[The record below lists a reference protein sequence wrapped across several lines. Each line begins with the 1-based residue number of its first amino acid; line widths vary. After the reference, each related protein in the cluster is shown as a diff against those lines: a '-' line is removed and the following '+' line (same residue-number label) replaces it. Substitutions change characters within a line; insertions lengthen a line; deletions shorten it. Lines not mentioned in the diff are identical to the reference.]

1 VTTST
6 RQQERQRGPDAAPSP
21 TPPQR
26 RDSAGRL
33 RRSIAPW
40 LYLLPW
46 LIGAVLFIIGP
57 AVLGL
62 GMSFTNWN
70 LLFPTSWVGVDN
82 YQEMFTDDYRFW
94 NSLRITGFYLI
105 LSVPVYLVV
114 GLTTALLLNQRVWGI
129 RMFRT
134 ILFLPS
140 VLSGVA
146 VAVLWMQL
154 LNGQNGAVNTVLRNL
169 GVENPPQ
176 WFTDPGWAVP
186 AIVIVGLW
194 GVLGNGAII
203 YLAGLQNISPV
214 MYEAAMID
222 GAGAW
227 RRFRSITLPLLTP
240 TLFFMLLVS
249 IIGAFQVFDTAF
261 TIDGGRSGDSLRFYL
276 LYLWQVGFRDG
287 RLGYAAALS
296 MILLVVGT
304 VIVVI
309 LLKTQDRWVH
319 YEGGDD

>member
-1 VTTST
+1 VGS
-6 RQQERQRGPDAAPSP
+6 GAVAAPRPQAS
-21 TPPQR
+21 TPR
-26 RDSAGRL
+26 W

-40 LYLLPW
+40 LYLSPW
-46 LIGAVLFIIGP
+46 LIGAVLFTLGP

-62 GMSFTNWN
+62 VMSFTNWN
-70 LLFPTSWVGVDN
+70 LLFPTTWVGLDN
-82 YQEMFTDDYRFW
+82 YEEMFTDDYRFW
-94 NSLRITGFYLI
+94 SSLRTSAYYLI
-105 LSVPVYLVV
+105 LSVPIYLVV
-114 GLTTALLLNQRVWGI
+114 GLSAALLLNQRVWGI

-146 VAVLWMQL
+146 VAALWMLL
-154 LNGQNGAVNTVLRNL
+154 LNGQNGAINTVLRNL
-169 GVENPPQ
+169 GVANPPQ
-176 WFTDPGWAVP
+176 WFTDPSWAVP

-203 YLAGLQNISPV
+203 YLAGLQNISPA

-227 RRFRSITLPLLTP
+227 RRFWSITIPLLTP

-276 LYLWQVGFRDG
+276 LYLWQAGFRDG

-296 MILLVVGT
+296 MILLAIGT
-304 VIVVI
+304 VVVLV

-319 YEGGDD
+319 YEDGED

>member
-1 VTTST
+1 MTST
-6 RQQERQRGPDAAPSP
+6 TQ
-21 TPPQR
+21 TR
-26 RDSAGRL
+26 RDVRL
-33 RRSIAPW
+33 RRAITPW

-46 LIGAVLFIIGP
+46 LVGAVLFTVGP
-57 AVLGL
+57 ALLGL
-62 GMSFTNWN
+62 VMSFSNWN
-70 LLFPTSWVGVDN
+70 LLFPVSWVGLDN
-82 YQEMFTDDYRFW
+82 YEEMITDDYRFW
-94 NSLRITGFYLI
+94 MSLRITGFYLI

-114 GLTTALLLNQRVWGI
+114 GLSAALLLNQRVWGI

-146 VAVLWMQL
+146 VAVLWML
-154 LNGQNGAVNTVLRNL
+154 LLSGENGAVNTVLRNL

-176 WFTDPGWAVP
+176 WFTDPSWAVP

-194 GVLGNGAII
+194 GVLGSGAII
-203 YLAGLQNISPV
+203 YLAGLQNISPA

-227 RRFRSITLPLLTP
+227 RRFRSITIPLLTP
-240 TLFFMLLVS
+240 TLFFMLLIS

-261 TIDGGRSGDSLRFYL
+261 TISGGRGGDGLRFYL
-276 LYLWQVGFRDG
+276 IYLWEAGFRDG

-296 MILLVVGT
+296 MVLFLIGT
-304 VIVVI
+304 VIVLI

-319 YEGGDD
+319 YEDEGA

>member
-1 VTTST
+1 MTS
-6 RQQERQRGPDAAPSP
+6 EP
-21 TPPQR
+21 TLR
-26 RDSAGRL
+26 SEGRL
-33 RRSIAPW
+33 RRSLTPW

-46 LIGAVLFIIGP
+46 LIGAVLFTVGP

-62 GMSFTNWN
+62 VMSFSNWN
-70 LLFPTSWVGVDN
+70 LLFPTTWVGLDN
-82 YQEMFTDDYRFW
+82 YEEMFTDDYRFW
-94 NSLRITGFYLI
+94 MSLRITAFYLI
-105 LSVPVYLVV
+105 LSVPIYLIV
-114 GLTTALLLNQRVWGI
+114 GLSAALLLNQRVWGI

-146 VAVLWMQL
+146 VAVLWML
-154 LNGQNGAVNTVLRNL
+154 LLSGENGAVNTVLRNL

-176 WFTDPGWAVP
+176 WFTDPSWAVP

-203 YLAGLQNISPV
+203 YLAGLQNISPA

-227 RRFRSITLPLLTP
+227 RRFRSITIPLLTP
-240 TLFFMLLVS
+240 TLFFMLLIS

-261 TIDGGRSGDSLRFYL
+261 TISGGRGGDGLRFYL
-276 LYLWQVGFRDG
+276 IYLWEAGFRDG

-296 MILLVVGT
+296 MVLFVIGT
-304 VIVVI
+304 VVVLV

-319 YEGGDD
+319 YEDEGR

>member
-1 VTTST
+1 
-6 RQQERQRGPDAAPSP
+6 
-21 TPPQR
+21 
-26 RDSAGRL
+26 
-33 RRSIAPW
+33 
-40 LYLLPW
+40 
-46 LIGAVLFIIGP
+46 
-57 AVLGL
+57 
-62 GMSFTNWN
+62 MSFTNWN
-70 LLFPTSWVGVDN
+70 LLFPTTWVGLDN
-82 YQEMFTDDYRFW
+82 YEEMFTDDYRFW
-94 NSLRITGFYLI
+94 GSLRTSGYYLI
-105 LSVPVYLVV
+105 LSVPIYLVV
-114 GLTTALLLNQRVWGI
+114 GLSAALLLNQRVWGI

-134 ILFLPS
+134 ILFMPS

-146 VAVLWMQL
+146 VAALWMLL
-154 LNGQNGAVNTVLRNL
+154 LNGQNGAINTVLRNL
-169 GVENPPQ
+169 GVANPPQ
-176 WFTDPGWAVP
+176 WFTDPSWAVP

-227 RRFRSITLPLLTP
+227 RRFWSITIPLLTP

-276 LYLWQVGFRDG
+276 LYLWQAGFRDG

-296 MILLVVGT
+296 MILLVIGT
-304 VIVVI
+304 VVVLV

-319 YEGGDD
+319 YEDGED

>member
-1 VTTST
+1 MTS
-6 RQQERQRGPDAAPSP
+6 EP
-21 TPPQR
+21 TPR
-26 RDSAGRL
+26 SEGRL
-33 RRSIAPW
+33 RRSLTPW

-46 LIGAVLFIIGP
+46 LIGAVLFTVGP

-62 GMSFTNWN
+62 VMSFSNWN
-70 LLFPTSWVGVDN
+70 LLFPTTWVGLDN
-82 YQEMFTDDYRFW
+82 YEEMFTDDYRFW
-94 NSLRITGFYLI
+94 MSLRITAFYLI
-105 LSVPVYLVV
+105 LSVPIYLIV
-114 GLTTALLLNQRVWGI
+114 GLSAALLLNQRVWGI

-146 VAVLWMQL
+146 VAVLWML
-154 LNGQNGAVNTVLRNL
+154 LLSGENGAVNTVLRNL

-176 WFTDPGWAVP
+176 WFTDPSWAVP

-203 YLAGLQNISPV
+203 YLAGLQNISPA

-227 RRFRSITLPLLTP
+227 RRFQSITIPLLTP
-240 TLFFMLLVS
+240 TLFFMLLIS

-261 TIDGGRSGDSLRFYL
+261 TISGGRGGDGLRFYL
-276 LYLWQVGFRDG
+276 IYLWEAGFRDG

-296 MILLVVGT
+296 MVLFVIGT
-304 VIVVI
+304 VVVLV

-319 YEGGDD
+319 YEDEGR

>member
-1 VTTST
+1 M
-6 RQQERQRGPDAAPSP
+6 
-21 TPPQR
+21 
-26 RDSAGRL
+26 
-33 RRSIAPW
+33 RRSLTPW

-46 LIGAVLFIIGP
+46 LVGAVLFTVGP

-62 GMSFTNWN
+62 VMSFSNWN
-70 LLFPTSWVGVDN
+70 LLFPTTWVGLDN
-82 YQEMFTDDYRFW
+82 YEEMFTDDYRFW
-94 NSLRITGFYLI
+94 MSLRITAFYLI
-105 LSVPVYLVV
+105 LSVPIYLVV
-114 GLTTALLLNQRVWGI
+114 GLSAALLLNQRVWGI

-146 VAVLWMQL
+146 VAVLWML
-154 LNGQNGAVNTVLRNL
+154 LLSGENGAVNTVLRNL

-176 WFTDPGWAVP
+176 WFTDPSWAVP

-194 GVLGNGAII
+194 GVLGSGAII
-203 YLAGLQNISPV
+203 YLAGLQNISPA

-227 RRFRSITLPLLTP
+227 RRFWSITIPLLTP
-240 TLFFMLLVS
+240 TLFFMLLIS

-261 TIDGGRSGDSLRFYL
+261 TISGGRGGDGLRFYL
-276 LYLWQVGFRDG
+276 IYLWEAGFRDG

-296 MILLVVGT
+296 MVLFVIGT
-304 VIVVI
+304 VVVLV

-319 YEGGDD
+319 YEDEGN